1 MKIPLFVLLLIA
13 YKTNCYY
20 DYSDVSSD
28 DSSVKFIDMTDINTN
43 KLIYIGKV
51 RKDLHLNSLID

>member
-28 DSSVKFIDMTDINTN
+28 DSSVVSSDDSSDD
-43 KLIYIGKV
+43 YEDDDDDDSV
-51 RKDLHLNSLID
+51 S